1 MKRKWLWVWA
11 GVLFLL
17 GVFPPFVC
25 PHLHRPGAADRA
37 ILGPRAWVSAWCAT
51 APTATP
57 PLAWSRAGPQKS
69 FAPHLAFLIAADVDP
84 LWLDHRGPPGPRG
97 CSRLRVRGCKAARQ
111 RREQAGHLPPE
122 FLGPQRASPKLGV
135 FQQPLASYPDKWYSP
150 RG

>member
-17 GVFPPFVC
+17 GMFPPFVC
-25 PHLHRPGAADRA
+25 PHLHRPGAADRVV
-37 ILGPRAWVSAWCAT
+37 LGPREWVSACCAT

-69 FAPHLAFLIAADVDP
+69 FAPHLEFLIAADVDP

-97 CSRLRVRGCKAARQ
+97 CSRFRVRSCKVAGQLGNVGNRQ
-111 RREQAGHLPPE
+111 GTSLPNFPDPREPIQNSGFFNSL
-122 FLGPQRASPKLGV
+122 
-135 FQQPLASYPDKWYSP
+135 
-150 RG
+150 